1 MTMIEGYEGGFIPQ
15 GWQCPV
21 CHSVY
26 APTWPFCTACGSQ
39 EVVTT
44 TNVTTNVNK
53 PIDEL
58 VKEWREILKKAE
70 VGPWYINS
78 MLGEPY
84 GVDKEDEDGLD
95 KPESGD

>member
-1 MTMIEGYEGGFIPQ
+1 MYDGASMMMPK
-15 GWQCPV
+15 GWVCPV
-21 CHSVY
+21 CHRVY
-26 APTWPFCTACGSQ
+26 SPSWPFCTVCGNQ

-58 VKEWREILKKAE
+58 VKEWREILKKAKVE
-70 VGPWYINS
+70 PWCINS

-84 GVDKEDEDGLD
+84 GVDKEDS
-95 KPESGD
+95 K